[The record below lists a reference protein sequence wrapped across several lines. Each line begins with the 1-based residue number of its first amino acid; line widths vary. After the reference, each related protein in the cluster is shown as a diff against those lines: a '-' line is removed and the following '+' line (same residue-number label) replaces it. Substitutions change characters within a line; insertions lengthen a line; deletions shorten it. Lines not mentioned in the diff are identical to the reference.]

1 VRKGKS
7 HKARKERRGAVA
19 NSVEVATAELPISSP
34 DGSAKLPISSPDG
47 STKPPGQ
54 RLYDMPYSATAP
66 RMINPGIGLHN
77 LVARAGHNAA
87 YEIDV
92 TLLDAPDYRLTR
104 SGVLLAHRVLDGRG
118 EWFLTA
124 PEWQPL
130 LPKDRVETMGHTDLP
145 QEFGDLIR
153 PLRRRATL
161 GPVAALRCERR
172 EFALRDDQGQTLA
185 LLRDDKVTV
194 RRGGL
199 TTARYREVMITPIGP
214 GLTEQQTNWLDRT
227 ITQAGA
233 TAVPRFPRLVSR
245 LGAPATGLTDFPHP
259 RSFEADAPLTTFVS
273 QLLGLRLRQIVEAD
287 LAIRGGNPEAAEQL
301 AGHAAQ
307 LRSELRGLSFVLDSD
322 WVEDLYD
329 ELDWIIL
336 DADPRRAGPP
346 EEAERAREQL
356 VGRLHTERYLALLDR
371 LVTATR
377 APKLGDASALAT
389 GEALTDLLDSV
400 VSRFR
405 RGVDRLNPDAPPHAW
420 EDAWR
425 SIGQLQWVA
434 DVSTHVMPAETERI
448 QHRLAKSRELLNQIH
463 EYHAAGDRAVEE
475 VSGLSAL
482 EAFEAGRA
490 YERDLEEARRLKEE
504 FLALWTKTKRKLD
517 A

>member
-1 VRKGKS
+1 MRKGKS
-7 HKARKERRGAVA
+7 HKAGRARRHAVA
-19 NSVEVATAELPISSP
+19 NSVEVAS
-34 DGSAKLPISSPDG
+34 GKLPLSSPDG

-214 GLTEQQTNWLDRT
+214 GLTEQQVNWLDRA

-233 TAVPRFPRLVSR
+233 TLVPRFPRLVSR

-273 QLLGLRLRQIVEAD
+273 QLLGLRLRQIVESD
-287 LAIRGGNPEAAEQL
+287 LAIRGGDPEAAEQL
-301 AGHAAQ
+301 AAHAAQ

-336 DADPRRAGPP
+336 DADPRRASPP
-346 EEAERAREQL
+346 EEADRAREQL

-405 RGVDRLNPDAPPHAW
+405 RGVDRLNPDAPPQAW

-434 DVSTHVMPAETERI
+434 DVSTHVMPAETERV
-448 QHRLAKSRELLNQIH
+448 QRRLAKSRELLNQIH
-463 EYHAAGDRAVEE
+463 EYHAAGDRAVED
-475 VSGLSAL
+475 VIGMPAL

>member
-7 HKARKERRGAVA
+7 QKEKAARRGAA
-19 NSVEVATAELPISSP
+19 AHSVEAAP
-34 DGSAKLPISSPDG
+34 AKLPTGSPDG

-66 RMINPGIGLHN
+66 KLINPGIGLHN

-92 TLLDAPDYRLTR
+92 TLLDAADYRLTR

-145 QEFGDLIR
+145 QEFGELIR

-214 GLTEQQTNWLDRT
+214 GLTEQQHAWLDRA

-233 TAVPRFPRLVSR
+233 TPVTRFPRLVSR

-259 RSFEADAPLTTFVS
+259 RSFERDAPFATFVS
-273 QLLGLRLRQIVEAD
+273 QLLGLRLREIVEAD
-287 LAIRGGNPEAAEQL
+287 LAIRSGSPEAAEQL

-307 LRSELRGLSFVLDSD
+307 LRTELRGLSFVLDPD

-336 DADPRRAGPP
+336 DADPHHANDS
-346 EEAERAREQL
+346 AKAAQAREQL

-389 GEALTDLLDSV
+389 GQVLTDLLDSV
-400 VSRFR
+400 VTRFR
-405 RGVDRLNPDAPPHAW
+405 RGVDRLSPDAPTQAW

-434 DVSTHVMPAETERI
+434 DISTHVMPTETERI
-448 QHRLAKSRELLNQIH
+448 QHRLAKSRRLLDQIH
-463 EYHAAGDRAVEE
+463 EYHTAADRAVEAAA
-475 VSGLSAL
+475 GLP
-482 EAFEAGRA
+482 AFEAFAAGREF
-490 YERDLEEARRLKEE
+490 ERGVQEIRGLKEE

>member
-1 VRKGKS
+1 
-7 HKARKERRGAVA
+7 
-19 NSVEVATAELPISSP
+19 
-34 DGSAKLPISSPDG
+34 
-47 STKPPGQ
+47 
-54 RLYDMPYSATAP
+54 MPYSATAP
-66 RMINPGIGLHN
+66 KLINPGIGLHN

-87 YEIDV
+87 YAIDV

-130 LPKDRVETMGHTDLP
+130 LPKDRIETMGHTDLP

-172 EFALRDDQGQTLA
+172 EFALRDDQSQTLA

-214 GLTEQQTNWLDRT
+214 GLTEQQAAWLDRA

-233 TAVPRFPRLVSR
+233 TAVPRFPRLATR
-245 LGAPATGLTDFPHP
+245 LGAPATGLTDFPLP
-259 RSFEADAPLTTFVS
+259 RSFELDAPFTTFVS

-287 LAIRGGNPEAAEQL
+287 LAIRGGTPEAAEQL
-301 AGHAAQ
+301 AAHAAQ
-307 LRSELRGLSFVLDSD
+307 LRTELRGLSFVLDTD

-336 DADPRRAGPP
+336 DADPHRTGDS
-346 EEAERAREQL
+346 AETAQAREQL

-377 APKLGDASALAT
+377 APKLGDASVLAT
-389 GEALTDLLDSV
+389 GEVLSDLLDSV
-400 VSRFR
+400 VSRVR
-405 RGVDRLNPDAPPHAW
+405 RGVDRLNPDAPAQVW
-420 EDAWR
+420 EEAWR

-434 DVSTHVMPAETERI
+434 DISTHVMPAETARI
-448 QHRLAKSRELLNQIH
+448 QHRLAKSRLLLDQIH
-463 EYHAAGDRAVEE
+463 EYHVAADRAVEAAA
-475 VSGLSAL
+475 GLPAP
-482 EAFEAGRA
+482 EAFEAGRTF
-490 YERDLEEARRLKEE
+490 ERRVQEARGVKEE
-504 FLALWTKTKRKLD
+504 FLTLWTKTKRKLD

>member
-1 VRKGKS
+1 MRKGKS
-7 HKARKERRGAVA
+7 HKVRKERRGAVA
-19 NSVEVATAELPISSP
+19 NSIEVA
-34 DGSAKLPISSPDG
+34 SAKLPLGSADG

-54 RLYDMPYSATAP
+54 RLYDMPYSAAAP

-214 GLTEQQTNWLDRT
+214 GLTEQQVNWLDRA
-227 ITQAGA
+227 ISQAGA

-259 RSFEADAPLTTFVS
+259 RSFEADAPLDDVRLS
-273 QLLGLRLRQIVEAD
+273 IAGL
-287 LAIRGGNPEAAEQL
+287 AA
-301 AGHAAQ
+301 A
-307 LRSELRGLSFVLDSD
+307 SD
-322 WVEDLYD
+322 
-329 ELDWIIL
+329 
-336 DADPRRAGPP
+336 
-346 EEAERAREQL
+346 
-356 VGRLHTERYLALLDR
+356 
-371 LVTATR
+371 
-377 APKLGDASALAT
+377 
-389 GEALTDLLDSV
+389 
-400 VSRFR
+400 R
-405 RGVDRLNPDAPPHAW
+405 RG
-420 EDAWR
+420 
-425 SIGQLQWVA
+425 
-434 DVSTHVMPAETERI
+434 
-448 QHRLAKSRELLNQIH
+448 
-463 EYHAAGDRAVEE
+463 
-475 VSGLSAL
+475 
-482 EAFEAGRA
+482 
-490 YERDLEEARRLKEE
+490 
-504 FLALWTKTKRKLD
+504 
-517 A
+517 